1 MQWVMMQ
8 GGRTEL
14 WAVGTEL
21 GSPQGSQDL
30 RHLQVVI
37 NWSVSPSPLPVVSNL
52 EPSVQLYPTSVLYP
66 SSPWE
71 PTIQVLL
78 PGAAVA
84 TSLGSFSGLGR
95 GFVFFFI
102 QALYHLHGKRF
113 PAVDVCVALRPRIGV
128 EELSVKATANN

>member
-66 SSPWE
+66 SSPWD
-71 PTIQVLL
+71 PTTQLLL

-84 TSLGSFSGLGR
+84 ISLGSFSGLGR
-95 GFVFFFI
+95 GFVFFLYKLFI
-102 QALYHLHGKRF
+102 IYMGRGSPQLMSALH
-113 PAVDVCVALRPRIGV
+113 
-128 EELSVKATANN
+128 